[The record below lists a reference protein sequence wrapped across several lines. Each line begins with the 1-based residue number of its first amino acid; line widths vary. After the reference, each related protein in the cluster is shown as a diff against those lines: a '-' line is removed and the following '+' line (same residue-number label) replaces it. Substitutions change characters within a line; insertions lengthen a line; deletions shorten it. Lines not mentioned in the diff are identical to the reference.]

1 MLKTVFVL
9 QNNKVKEEENKE
21 EKIKWRKKI
30 K

>member
-1 MLKTVFVL
+1 MLKTIFVL